1 MVFSPNLL
9 QYNDSDKI
17 QQTHFPG
24 LQLKTVI
31 VMVQFYKHNV
41 YGCKALRTHADKR
54 YISVII
60 IIIIIY
66 KHGHWDLYNKVPRGS
81 SKMYLMY

>member
-9 QYNDSDKI
+9 QYSDSDKI

-31 VMVQFYKHNV
+31 VMEQFYKHNV
-41 YGCKALRTHADKR
+41 
-54 YISVII
+54 
-60 IIIIIY
+60 Y
-66 KHGHWDLYNKVPRGS
+66 KHGHWDLYNKVPREG

>member
-9 QYNDSDKI
+9 QYSDSDKI

-31 VMVQFYKHNV
+31 VMGWVENEDLRPQNEDPLKVTYK
-41 YGCKALRTHADKR
+41 YLETG
-54 YISVII
+54 ISTL
-60 IIIIIY
+60 
-66 KHGHWDLYNKVPRGS
+66 DE
-81 SKMYLMY
+81 

>member
-9 QYNDSDKI
+9 QYSDSDKI

-41 YGCKALRTHADKR
+41 Y
-54 YISVII
+54 
-60 IIIIIY
+60 
-66 KHGHWDLYNKVPRGS
+66 KHGHRDLYNKVPRGS